1 MDRIFQQ
8 LRPLIRMVVRHPAW
22 VLLVA
27 TALTVV
33 GLLLA
38 RNLRIDSDLAQ
49 LLPPDYPSVRA
60 LNAMKEVVG
69 GETALSVGIESPSF
83 DANRAF
89 AEALIPRML
98 ALKGERHDEPYFY
111 RVEYR
116 RDMRF
121 LEENALYFATDEELA
136 RLRSY
141 LEDQIEEAILEANPF
156 YFSLDEEEPA
166 SADSTADDLLDAYQ
180 RIVGSEYA
188 ISEDSTVLVL
198 HFFPTTTQT
207 NLAFIEDVYA
217 DTDALIEE
225 MNPSAFF
232 PGMKVSVAGRLLRQL
247 IEVNAI
253 TGDVRR
259 SFGVGVT
266 LVLLLVLAYFV
277 YKSAHSRRGTLRS
290 WRGLGPE
297 LARAPFLAVLIG
309 LPLLM
314 GLSWTYGLAYLTLN
328 SLNLM
333 TSTLGL
339 VIFGLGIDFGIH
351 FYARYAEERALGHS
365 ISDAAEITFTST
377 GQAITVG
384 ALTTAGAL
392 FVLMAADFRG
402 FSEFGFMAGTG
413 ILFALISM
421 VLVLPALLAAFEALG
436 VLRFGS
442 RAAPLPPSP
451 SLSGGTHRA
460 RWVIAGS
467 LLAVLAAI
475 ALLPTVEFEF
485 DFGKLEPTLEEYE
498 VRQEPIWRVVG
509 STRGR
514 RNPAYVLAD
523 NPEDVS
529 AVVKTLKRHA
539 ATDTLSP
546 TIRSIESLQDR
557 FPMTE
562 EDQERKLEQ
571 IREIRTLLDGS
582 VLQEARSPEMDLLR
596 RACGTDTALVL
607 ADVPEEL
614 RRQFMT
620 KSGELG
626 NFVIIYPSLPM
637 ADGRN
642 SMAFGDDVG
651 RIVTEEGKVYSA
663 ASSSLVAADM
673 LRLMMAEAPWMILAT
688 LLIVAML
695 MLINFRSIQWAS
707 LAMLPLI
714 VGILWMLFVM
724 EVLDLKLNFYNLV
737 VLPVIV
743 GIGNDA
749 GVHLVQRYREE
760 GAGALGTVLRS
771 TGEHVAMASV
781 TTMVG
786 FGGLILSF
794 HPGLNSIGQ
803 VAVAGIGATLLAA
816 LLFLPALLRVVEDRS
831 GLRGSPS
838 EASRQTHS

>member
-8 LRPLIRMVVRHPAW
+8 LRPLIRAVVRHPW
-22 VLLVA
+22 RVLLTA
-27 TALTVV
+27 TALAVV

-49 LLPPDYPSVRA
+49 LIPADYPSVRA

-69 GETALSVGIESPSF
+69 GETALSIGIESPSF

-98 ALKGERHDEPYFY
+98 ALKGERHDEHYFY

-116 RDMRF
+116 RDTRF
-121 LEENALYFATDEELA
+121 LEENALYFATDEELT
-136 RLRSY
+136 RLESY
-141 LEDQIEEAILEANPF
+141 LEEQIEEAILEANPF
-156 YFSLDEEEPA
+156 YFSLEEEDPA
-166 SADSTADDLLDAYQ
+166 PADSTADDLLDAYQ
-180 RIVGSEYA
+180 RIVGKEYA

-198 HFFPTTTQT
+198 HFYPTTTQT
-207 NLAFIEDVYA
+207 NLTFIEDVYA
-217 DTDALIEE
+217 DTEALVQE
-225 MNPSAFF
+225 MDPDAFF
-232 PGMKVSVAGRLLRQL
+232 PGMSVSVAGRLLRQL

-253 TGDVRR
+253 TGDVQR
-259 SFGVGVT
+259 SFGMGVT
-266 LVLLLVLAYFV
+266 LVLLLVLTYFI
-277 YKSAHSRRGTLRS
+277 YKSVHSRRDHLRS
-290 WRGLGPE
+290 WRQIGPE

-314 GLSWTYGLAYLTLN
+314 GLSWTYGLAYLTLD

-351 FYARYAEERALGHS
+351 FYARYAEERALGRG
-365 ISDAAEITFTST
+365 ISDAAETTFAST
-377 GQAITVG
+377 GQAITAG

-392 FVLMAADFRG
+392 FILMAADFRG

-413 ILFALISM
+413 ILFALVSM
-421 VLVLPALLAAFEALG
+421 VLVLPALLAVFESLG

-442 RAAPLPPSP
+442 EAVPRAMPRA
-451 SLSGGTHRA
+451 SGGKPRRA

-467 LLAVLAAI
+467 LLAVFAAL

-498 VRQEPIWRVVG
+498 ERQEPIWRVVG

-514 RNPAYVLAD
+514 RNPAYVLVD
-523 NPEDVS
+523 DPEAVP
-529 AVVKTLKRHA
+529 AVVKTLKDHVSR
-539 ATDTLSP
+539 DTLSP

-557 FPMTE
+557 FPMTPA
-562 EDQERKLEQ
+562 DQERKLEQ
-571 IREIRTLLDGS
+571 IRKIRALLDGS
-582 VLQEARSPEMDLLR
+582 VLQDSDSPQLEELR
-596 RACGTDTALVL
+596 RASSTDSALAL
-607 ADVPEEL
+607 ADVPGEL
-614 RRQFMT
+614 RRQFTT
-620 KSGELG
+620 KSGTLG
-626 NFVIIYPSLPM
+626 NFVIIYPSLAM

-642 SMAFGDDVG
+642 SMAFAEDVG
-651 RIVTEEGKVYSA
+651 RIVTDNGQIYHA

-673 LRLMMAEAPWMILAT
+673 LRLMMAEAPWMIVAT
-688 LLIVAML
+688 FVIVAML
-695 MLINFRSIQWAS
+695 MLLNFRSIQWAI
-707 LAMLPLI
+707 LAMLPLM
-714 VGILWMLFVM
+714 VGVLWMLFLM
-724 EVLDLKLNFYNLV
+724 EVFDLRLNFYNLV
-737 VLPVIV
+737 VLPVIL

-760 GAGALGTVLRS
+760 GPGALGRVLRS
-771 TGEHVAMASV
+771 TGEHVAMASI

-786 FGGLILSF
+786 FGGLLLSF

-803 VAVAGIGATLLAA
+803 VAVAGIGSTLLAA
-816 LLFLPALLRVVEDRS
+816 LMFLPALLRVLEDRS
-831 GLRGSPS
+831 G
-838 EASRQTHS
+838 T